1 MCLLV
6 WNDLQYWIFLKN
18 NSSNC
23 FYKHKF
29 IYQSYHYQLVS
40 IFTQV
45 TVYNRNIGYYK
56 KRRCL
61 ERLKRSISYSKLI
74 CKVIVEIYVHS
85 SNFAFG
91 RNRMEGQEME
101 SILRFQWKLIMKG
114 SLKVAKRVR
123 LITSCGWMRPQAESG
138 FARGISRA
146 KHYMLYFGAQ
156 GYPLVKIYGY

>member
-6 WNDLQYWIFLKN
+6 WNDLQYWIFLKITPQIVFIN
-18 NSSNC
+18 IN
-23 FYKHKF
+23 

-56 KRRCL
+56 KSRCL

-74 CKVIVEIYVHS
+74 FEVIVEIYVHGF
-85 SNFAFG
+85 NFAFG
-91 RNRMEGQEME
+91 RNRMESQEME
-101 SILRFQWKLIMKG
+101 SILRLQWKLIMKG

-138 FARGISRA
+138 FAVGISRA
-146 KHYMLYFGAQ
+146 KHCMLYYFAQ
-156 GYPLVKIYGY
+156 GYPLVKGYCY